1 LRPPRLLARVRRQPG
16 RRRCDQSEA
25 FGDPLAQVIGWDNSG
40 VLIHDGWS
48 PADRFTAARP
58 QQCLRHLLNRSRE
71 LLEAAVGGP
80 VHFSVQ

>member
-1 LRPPRLLARVRRQPG
+1 
-16 RRRCDQSEA
+16 
-25 FGDPLAQVIGWDNSG
+25 VIGWDNSG